1 MVDFDELDGNEKLT
15 WMSVMSRGFLAS
27 QATAALQVIVCPWV
41 ACNRKCY
48 SVAIESLVG
57 KWYFTS
63 KAFIMAVL
71 ILLVTFRLGRR
82 RLKILSGF
90 QS

>member
-1 MVDFDELDGNEKLT
+1 MEPPVVGMVDFDEFDGNEKLT

-48 SVAIESLVG
+48 SVAIDR
-57 KWYFTS
+57 
-63 KAFIMAVL
+63 VL
-71 ILLVTFRLGRR
+71 G
-82 RLKILSGF
+82 S
-90 QS
+90 